1 MTAVELVPVDALKE
15 SMITADLARN
25 ADAREVAAWCY
36 KHHPDLQI
44 AVRAKQ
50 SEDRFQLLHHAY
62 IGVKAV
68 TA

>member
-1 MTAVELVPVDALKE
+1 MTAVELAPVDALKE

-25 ADAREVAAWCY
+25 AMARTVAAWTLA
-36 KHHPDLQI
+36 HHPDLQI
-44 AVRAKQ
+44 AQQARQ
-50 SEDRFQLLHHAY
+50 LEDRFQILHHAY